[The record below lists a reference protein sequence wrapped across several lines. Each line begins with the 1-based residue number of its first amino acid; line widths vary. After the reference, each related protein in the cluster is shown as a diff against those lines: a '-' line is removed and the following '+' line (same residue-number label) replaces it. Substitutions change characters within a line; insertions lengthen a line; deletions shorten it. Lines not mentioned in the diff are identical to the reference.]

1 MYIDADAII
10 KAASIISAAG
20 VIITL
25 IISIYKRSE
34 KDKQQSVVIK
44 DMEEELTI
52 LCYAVKGTLEGLIEQ
67 GCDGPCKDALDRLNK
82 HLNKSAH
89 KIDLDT

>member
-1 MYIDADAII
+1 MYINADTII
-10 KAASIISAAG
+10 KAAGVVSAAG
-20 VIITL
+20 VL
-25 IISIYKRSE
+25 IALLVGVYKRID
-34 KDKQQSVVIK
+34 KDKHQSVVINA
-44 DMEEELTI
+44 MQEELTI

-89 KIDLDT
+89 KTDL

>member
-1 MYIDADAII
+1 MYINTDTII
-10 KAASIISAAG
+10 KAAGVVSAAG
-20 VIITL
+20 VIIAL
-25 IISIYKRSE
+25 LVGVYKRID
-34 KDKQQSVVIK
+34 KDKRQSVVINA
-44 DMEEELTI
+44 MQEELTI

-89 KIDLDT
+89 KTDL